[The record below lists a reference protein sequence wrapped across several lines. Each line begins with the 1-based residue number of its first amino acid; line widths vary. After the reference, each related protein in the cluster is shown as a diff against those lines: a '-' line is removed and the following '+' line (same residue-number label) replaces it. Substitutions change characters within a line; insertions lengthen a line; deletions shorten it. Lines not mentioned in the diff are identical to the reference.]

1 MDKSNVIHLT
11 AAAALGAVTAYFN
24 ILLVPLI
31 VLVIVMGIDYLT
43 GMISA
48 KREGALNSRVG
59 VLGIIKKVGY
69 LALVG
74 VGIVVD
80 YLITSALTQVGVQTS
95 LPNFFGLMVII
106 WLIINE
112 LISILENLGEI
123 GVPMPPFLVRTVK
136 SIKGRVDDATGK
148 HFADEAIAKDKGTE
162 NRREEK

>member
-1 MDKSNVIHLT
+1 MEKTQIIHITL
-11 AAAALGAVTAYFN
+11 AGAIGALAAYFN
-24 ILLVPLI
+24 ILMVPLI

-123 GVPMPPFLVRTVK
+123 GVPMPPFLVKTVK
-136 SIKGRVDDATGK
+136 NLKGRVDDETK
-148 HFADEAIAKDKGTE
+148 LY
-162 NRREEK
+162 

>member
-1 MDKSNVIHLT
+1 MDKSSIVHITL
-11 AAAALGAVTAYFN
+11 AGAIGALAAYFN

-31 VLVIVMGIDYLT
+31 VLTAVMAVDYLT
-43 GMISA
+43 GMFSA
-48 KREGALNSRVG
+48 SREGKLNSRTG
-59 VLGIIKKVGY
+59 VIGLIKKVGY

-80 YLITSALTQVGVQTS
+80 YLITSALAQVGVQTS

-123 GVPMPPFLVRTVK
+123 GVPMPEFLVNAVK
-136 SIKGRVDDATGK
+136 SLKNKVDGG
-148 HFADEAIAKDKGTE
+148 DK
-162 NRREEK
+162 

>member
-24 ILLVPLI
+24 ILMVPLV
-31 VLVIVMGIDYLT
+31 VLVIVMAIDYLT

-48 KREGALNSRVG
+48 KRGGELNSRVG

-80 YLITSALTQVGVQTS
+80 YLITSALAQVGVQTS

-136 SIKGRVDDATGK
+136 NLKGKVDDATGK
-148 HFADEAIAKDKGTE
+148 HFAEEEIAKDKDTE
-162 NRREEK
+162 NRRE

>member
-1 MDKSNVIHLT
+1 MEKTQIIHITL
-11 AAAALGAVTAYFN
+11 AGAIGALAAYFN

-31 VLVIVMGIDYLT
+31 VLTIVMAVDYLT
-43 GMISA
+43 GMFSA
-48 KREGALNSRVG
+48 SREGKLNSRAG
-59 VLGIIKKVGY
+59 VIGLIKKVGY

-80 YLITSALTQVGVQTS
+80 YLITSALAQVGVQTS

-123 GVPMPPFLVRTVK
+123 GVPMPPFLVKTVK
-136 SIKGRVDDATGK
+136 TLKGKVDDATGK
-148 HFADEAIAKDKGTE
+148 HFAEDEITNDKDNV
-162 NRREEK
+162 NRRE